1 MKKLTEAGKLYL
13 QDFYILN
20 EAQNDVF
27 AFLDAVIN
35 QVYQD
40 LEETVKNLPEPGEHF
55 AWKIWDSKSKPGLL
69 EVWPSATREIAPFSK
84 GKEDIYVTCCDVRRE
99 GELHHTDSVGVSIQ
113 CSHGFFSRLK
123 NEVPF
128 EILEKG
134 LKAAKEQGTNI
145 SVNKRRVLYKEEV
158 KLELDSVSDSA
169 DSVSEFIMERC
180 RGVREFALQI
190 VKPG

>member
-1 MKKLTEAGKLYL
+1 MPYL
-13 QDFYILN
+13 KSTLN
-20 EAQNDVF
+20 EVWEKEKDN
-27 AFLDAVIN
+27 
-35 QVYQD
+35 
-40 LEETVKNLPEPGEHF
+40 LEETAKSLPEAGEHF
-55 AWKIWDSKSKPGLL
+55 TWKIWDSKSKPGLL

-84 GKEDIYVTCCDVRRE
+84 GKEDIYVICCDVRRE

-134 LKAAKEQGTNI
+134 LKAAKEQGTGI
-145 SVNKRRVLYKEEV
+145 SVNKSRVLYKEEV

-180 RGVREFALQI
+180 RGIREFALQI